1 MNNFSVCAHEKTN
14 ISLIFIKNT
23 GSLFIRPQISIYD
36 GEIGKLALEMSPL
49 FVRYCTNTHHTC
61 ELVYCLLTSPR
72 EEATLHKIQEKL
84 DEYVDLEY

>member
-1 MNNFSVCAHEKTN
+1 
-14 ISLIFIKNT
+14 
-23 GSLFIRPQISIYD
+23 
-36 GEIGKLALEMSPL
+36 MSPL

-84 DEYVDLEY
+84 DEYVDLESYHYGELEVMANSRRTLLNKKW

>member
-1 MNNFSVCAHEKTN
+1 
-14 ISLIFIKNT
+14 
-23 GSLFIRPQISIYD
+23 
-36 GEIGKLALEMSPL
+36 MSPL

-84 DEYVDLEY
+84 DEYVDLESYHHGELEVMADFRRTLLLGSGGIDHPESLRINHF

>member
-1 MNNFSVCAHEKTN
+1 
-14 ISLIFIKNT
+14 
-23 GSLFIRPQISIYD
+23 
-36 GEIGKLALEMSPL
+36 MSPL

-84 DEYVDLEY
+84 DEYVDLESYHHGELEVMANSRRTLLNKKW